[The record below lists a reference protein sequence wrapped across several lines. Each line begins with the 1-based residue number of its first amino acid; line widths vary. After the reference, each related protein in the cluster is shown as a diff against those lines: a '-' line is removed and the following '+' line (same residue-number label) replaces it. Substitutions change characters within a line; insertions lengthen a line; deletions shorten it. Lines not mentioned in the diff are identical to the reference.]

1 MLFLYNTSMY
11 SYGMIEL
18 GWGRYGGNPPEEY
31 GVGGAKESLLEFHL
45 CHHPI
50 IYIVF

>member
-11 SYGMIEL
+11 SYGMIGL
-18 GWGRYGGNPPEEY
+18 G
-31 GVGGAKESLLEFHL
+31 GVGVGVYLGSIGGVGAKESLLEFHL

-50 IYIVF
+50 IFIVF